1 MADTDFS
8 NQEELMAYLEVIGEI
23 STLSNN
29 PAMILVRLGTNVVN
43 IREDVYTL
51 MIGEELLRLAWNDRT
66 EIETVDYLFK
76 RNCFL
81 MYVRRMVVGWHFIS
95 IRRLRHYWRSARAIE
110 NAPDNIRSFP
120 REQVQAL
127 VDDIYYIG
135 HRRERV
141 AQAQAQ
147 GQTPPV
153 EAVLPS
159 PPAQLQTRP

>member
-8 NQEELMAYLEVIGEI
+8 NHKEPMAYLEVIEEI
-23 STLSNN
+23 STLSND
-29 PAMILVRLGTNVVN
+29 PAMILVQLGTNVVN

-51 MIGEELLRLAWNDRT
+51 MIGEEVLRLAWNDRT
-66 EIETVDYLFK
+66 EIETVDYLLK
-76 RNCFL
+76 RNRFL
-81 MYVRRMVVGWHFIS
+81 VYVRRKVIGWHFIN
-95 IRRLRHYWRSARAIE
+95 IRRGSHYRRSARAIK
-110 NAPDNIRSFP
+110 NTLYNIRSFP

-127 VDDIYYIG
+127 VDDIYYKG
-135 HRRERV
+135 HQRERI

-159 PPAQLQTRP
+159 PPEQLQTRP